1 MNTYRYRVAHLLAIA
16 AVLAAITGCAGTQAD
31 DPTRQYLDEVTGITV
46 TAVEE
51 PAIFYHDAP
60 RLAVH
65 ARDYLYVRPVEM
77 NRMGKLSYYLWLA
90 EWSTIDRLPGKDTGE
105 KVFTGAVVFL
115 DGVPMELQDGMQAS
129 QRYGVPEKPYSMPV
143 ETGRT
148 VYMRVS
154 RAQLTKISGADTVAV
169 SLSDSAGKTRSYKLW
184 SGTTST
190 FGSINK
196 NKMGLNDRRVV
207 QMSD

>member
-1 MNTYRYRVAHLLAIA
+1 MNTSIYRVAHLLAIA
-16 AVLAAITGCAGTQAD
+16 AVLAITGCAGTRED
-31 DPTRQYLDEVTGITV
+31 DPARQYLDEVTGITV

-51 PAIFYHDAP
+51 PAVFYHDAP

-65 ARDYLYVRPVEM
+65 ARDYLYVGPVEM
-77 NRMGKLSYYLWLA
+77 NRMGKLSYYLWMA
-90 EWSTIDRLPGKDTGE
+90 EWSTIDRLPGKDAGE

-129 QRYGVPEKPYSMPV
+129 QRYGVPETPYSVPV

-154 RAQLTKISGADTVAV
+154 RAQLTKIAGADTVTV
-169 SLSDSAGKTRSYKLW
+169 GLSDATGKTRSYKLW

-190 FGSINK
+190 FGAINQDR
-196 NKMGLNDRRVV
+196 MGPNDRRLV
-207 QMSD
+207 QLE